1 MIGMDGWMVDGGV
14 SALPPAVHCV
24 GGFRAA
30 VVWRWQMN
38 TSGRRKKNTS
48 NEKKNPNLLEMLLYL
63 SGKDK
68 KKKNLFSSGIVFGAK
83 CQKIPRAVFS
93 ERPCSQAPFLIFFF
107 FPKTMIKL
115 PHTALFFLAFKRT
128 SQWLVVVCA
137 ERVINNERKVG
148 NRARSAALRAGSV
161 RAAVEGLAP
170 SEQVTLFASSRLFLS
185 LLGGEEL
192 HLNALGWNRIFNIRS
207 RGDASTRST
216 VDEVGQMYV

>member
-1 MIGMDGWMVDGGV
+1 M
-14 SALPPAVHCV
+14 
-24 GGFRAA
+24 
-30 VVWRWQMN
+30 
-38 TSGRRKKNTS
+38 KKKTPTCLKCFCIFL
-48 NEKKNPNLLEMLLYL
+48 EKT
-63 SGKDK
+63 K

-93 ERPCSQAPFLIFFF
+93 ERPCSQAPFLIIFF

-115 PHTALFFLAFKRT
+115 PHTALFVFAFKRT

-216 VDEVGQMYV
+216 VDEVGQMYA

>member
-93 ERPCSQAPFLIFFF
+93 ERPCSQAPFLIIFF

>member
-38 TSGRRKKNTS
+38 TSGRRKKKNTS
-48 NEKKNPNLLEMLLYL
+48 NEKKTPTCLKCFCIFLE
-63 SGKDK
+63 KT
-68 KKKNLFSSGIVFGAK
+68 KKNPLFSSGIVFGAK

-93 ERPCSQAPFLIFFF
+93 ERPCSQAPFLIIFF